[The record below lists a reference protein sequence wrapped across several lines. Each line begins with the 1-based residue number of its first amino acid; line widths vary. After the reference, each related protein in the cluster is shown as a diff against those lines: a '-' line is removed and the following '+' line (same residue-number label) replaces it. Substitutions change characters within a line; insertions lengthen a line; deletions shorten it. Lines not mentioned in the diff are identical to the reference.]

1 MNIRTLIARM
11 SILAWLGVLN
21 IEIRPISSD
30 HRNNLAI
37 AGTYHYR
44 MFYAFDD
51 PR

>member
-1 MNIRTLIARM
+1 MSTLVR
-11 SILAWLGVLN
+11 LGVLN
-21 IEIRPISSD
+21 IESRPISSD

-37 AGTYHYR
+37 AGTCHYR